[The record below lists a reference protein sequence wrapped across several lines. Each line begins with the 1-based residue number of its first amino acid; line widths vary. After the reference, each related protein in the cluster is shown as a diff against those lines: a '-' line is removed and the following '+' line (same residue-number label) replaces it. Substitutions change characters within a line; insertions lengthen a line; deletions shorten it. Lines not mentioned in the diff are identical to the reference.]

1 MSLYYA
7 GEWTHPTRCQLLAQI
22 ISLSFLSGHW
32 TGNVLNI
39 VLMSLGPRMVN
50 ISHNLKPGSSITFL
64 EVSMWS
70 DTTHVYLS
78 CKGLQSVVTPL
89 IPGPFSSSPPS
100 ALARHAGSHCV
111 ALPLWHPPPHYRCVT
126 EDLLNC
132 SHCRLSLK
140 LPGNSPHTPFPHW
153 ACCCTLGNHSA
164 PCGGTPVLS
173 WIAPHGLP
181 LSNPGDCV
189 SPSHFCLLR
198 AWQWSCHEY
207 VPTMCFCF

>member
-64 EVSMWS
+64 RSFQVKLIWHHARIFELQGTSVSS
-70 DTTHVYLS
+70 HSIHS
-78 CKGLQSVVTPL
+78 C
-89 IPGPFSSSPPS
+89 PFSSSPPS

-140 LPGNSPHTPFPHW
+140 LPSNSPHTPFPHW

-164 PCGGTPVLS
+164 PCGGDSCTVLDRVT
-173 WIAPHGLP
+173 WIA
-181 LSNPGDCV
+181 
-189 SPSHFCLLR
+189 
-198 AWQWSCHEY
+198 A
-207 VPTMCFCF
+207 